1 MSQHCRSSFKL
12 VGRTDQTH
20 TTVLKLGLTR
30 AFPLEQ
36 ENAFEELLGAIDLA
50 KDYSNSRKWGEARP
64 SVDS

>member
-20 TTVLKLGLTR
+20 TAVLKHGLTR

-36 ENAFEELLGAIDLA
+36 ESAFEEILAAIDLA
-50 KDYSNSRKWGEARP
+50 ERSNGREWEEAR
-64 SVDS
+64 SGVDF